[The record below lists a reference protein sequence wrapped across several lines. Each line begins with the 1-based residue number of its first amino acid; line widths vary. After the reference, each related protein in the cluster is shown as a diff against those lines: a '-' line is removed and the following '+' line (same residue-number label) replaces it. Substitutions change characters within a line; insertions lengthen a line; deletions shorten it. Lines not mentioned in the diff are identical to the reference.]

1 MAAPV
6 AEVEVRDAR
15 PEDAAALAGLLD
27 QLGYPV
33 AAADLPARL
42 DRFREQGNGHVLV
55 ALTDGQVVAFAAFEI
70 TYPIHNEDPVAH
82 LTAIAVAQAARR
94 QGIGRRLLLAVESAA
109 RAAGCDHVV
118 VTSAEQRSDAHAFY
132 PSAGW
137 VATGRRFGKPL
148 G

>member
-1 MAAPV
+1 MAGGI
-6 AEVEVRDAR
+6 EVRDAS
-15 PEDAAALAGLLD
+15 AADSTSLAGLLA

-33 AAADLPARL
+33 PAPELPARL
-42 DRFREQGNGHVLV
+42 ERLREQGNGQVLV
-55 ALTDGQVVAFAAFEI
+55 AVVEGQVVAFAAFEI
-70 TYPIHNEDPVAH
+70 SYPIHNEDPVAH

-94 QGIGRRLLLAVESAA
+94 KGIGRRLLLAVESAA

-137 VATGRRFGKPL
+137 PATGRRFGKRL

>member
-1 MAAPV
+1 MTTPTTPI
-6 AEVEVRDAR
+6 EVRPASHD
-15 PEDAAALAGLLD
+15 DSAALADLLT

-33 AAADLPARL
+33 PAGELPGRL
-42 DRFREQGNGHVLV
+42 DRFREQGNGQVLV
-55 ALTDGQVVAFAAFEI
+55 AATGAQVVAFAAFEV

-82 LTAIAVAQAARR
+82 LTAIAVAQTARR
-94 QGIGRRLLLAVESAA
+94 KGVGRRLLLAVESSA

-137 VATGRRFGKPL
+137 QATGRRFGKDL

>member
-1 MAAPV
+1 MAGGI
-6 AEVEVRDAR
+6 EVRDAS
-15 PEDAAALAGLLD
+15 AADSTSLAGLLA

-33 AAADLPARL
+33 PAAELPARL
-42 DRFREQGNGHVLV
+42 ERLREQGNGQVLV
-55 ALTDGQVVAFAAFEI
+55 AVVEGQAVAFAAFEI
-70 TYPIHNEDPVAH
+70 SYPIHNEDPVAH

-94 QGIGRRLLLAVESAA
+94 KGIGRRLLLAVESAA

-137 VATGRRFGKPL
+137 PATGRRFGKRL

>member
-1 MAAPV
+1 MASAVDIRDATHADCAAV
-6 AEVEVRDAR
+6 AEL
-15 PEDAAALAGLLD
+15 LA

-33 AAADLPARL
+33 PQSELPGRL

-55 ALTDGQVVAFAAFEI
+55 AAAAEQVLAFAAFEI

-137 VATGRRFGKPL
+137 MATGRRFGKNL

>member
-1 MAAPV
+1 MAPV
-6 AEVEVRDAR
+6 IDVRDATHA
-15 PEDAAALAGLLD
+15 DCDALAELLA

-33 AAADLPARL
+33 PTAELPGRL
-42 DRFREQGNGHVLV
+42 DRFREQGNGHVLIAAV
-55 ALTDGQVVAFAAFEI
+55 AGQVSAFAAFEI
-70 TYPIHNEDPVAH
+70 TYPIHSEDPVAH

-94 QGIGRRLLLAVESAA
+94 KGIGRRLLLSVESAA

-137 VATGRRFGKPL
+137 MATGRRFGKDL

>member
-1 MAAPV
+1 MTTAIDVRAASH
-6 AEVEVRDAR
+6 D
-15 PEDAAALAGLLD
+15 DSQALAELLT

-33 AAADLPARL
+33 PAGELPARL
-42 DRFREQGNGHVLV
+42 DRFREQGNGEVLV
-55 ALTDGQVVAFAAFEI
+55 AQVAGKVSAFAAFEI

-137 VATGRRFGKPL
+137 QATGRRFGKNL

>member
-1 MAAPV
+1 
-6 AEVEVRDAR
+6 
-15 PEDAAALAGLLD
+15 
-27 QLGYPV
+27 
-33 AAADLPARL
+33 
-42 DRFREQGNGHVLV
+42 VLV
-55 ALTDGQVVAFAAFEI
+55 ATIGGDAVAFAAYEI

-82 LTAIAVAQAARR
+82 LTAIAVAQSARR

-137 VATGRRFGKPL
+137 QATGRRFGKNL